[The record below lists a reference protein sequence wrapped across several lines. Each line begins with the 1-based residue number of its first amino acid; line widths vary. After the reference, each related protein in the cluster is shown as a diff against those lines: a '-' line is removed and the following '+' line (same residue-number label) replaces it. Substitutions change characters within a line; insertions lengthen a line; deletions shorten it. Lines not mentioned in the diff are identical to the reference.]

1 MKTKLLLICFI
12 ILITCNHLMAQSSGF
27 IDSSGVFQWQYHR
40 SVYKN
45 AKDTTTA
52 VVVIVFINGANH
64 AAVSYR
70 QEVKKSTIHWEEK
83 ETGTTG
89 EDGYVRFITAKLN
102 PNEAIVW
109 RFTIKNN
116 LLNKDN
122 SIDLENGAI
131 LIMDEQF
138 NVRKEK
144 FAEQSIK

>member
-1 MKTKLLLICFI
+1 MKTKIFLICFL
-12 ILITCNHLMAQSSGF
+12 ILGICIQIKAQSSGF
-27 IDSSGVFQWQYHR
+27 IDSSGVFQWQYLR

-52 VVVIVFINGANH
+52 LVVIVFINGANH
-64 AAVSYR
+64 SAVSYR
-70 QEVKKSTIHWEEK
+70 QEVKNSVIHWEEK
-83 ETGTTG
+83 EIGTTG
-89 EDGYVRFITAKLN
+89 EDGFVKFITAKLQ

-116 LLNKDN
+116 ILNKDN

-144 FAEQSIK
+144 FAEQNVK